1 MKYCQLPGCQQ
12 AASGFSDWCHAHK
25 QTNRRH
31 GHPLQEGVTVHELR
45 PYVARVEA
53 RQAKNKDSDAWT
65 LLAARWE
72 AVTGHCRG
80 IAEAAAGGAP
90 HVRHERAAALQVLR
104 LAENVPTEKAV
115 QTALAMYLLLEDRQT
130 RFRSDRAFRFELV
143 RRVRGLTAVNAGEYY
158 DHKAG
163 RTRRVYTDPAPQVV
177 EVMAVWLVEAFGGA
191 GLALAGKEREEA
203 AKQAQ
208 ERQRLSDAMGTLK

>member
-1 MKYCQLPGCQQ
+1 MKQCHAPGC
-12 AASGFSDWCHAHK
+12 SGTTTGYSTLCDKHK

-31 GHPLQEGVTVHELR
+31 GDPLQEGVTVHELR

-53 RQAKNKDSDAWT
+53 RQAKNKDSNAWT
-65 LLAARWE
+65 LLDARWE

-80 IAEAAAGGAP
+80 IVERAAGGAP
-90 HVRHERAAALQVLR
+90 YVRHERAAALQVLR
-104 LAENVPTEKAV
+104 LAENVPAPKVV

-177 EVMAVWLVEAFGGA
+177 EVMAGWLVEAFGGA
-191 GLALAGKEREEA
+191 GLALAGKERDEA
-203 AKQAQ
+203 QKASNEQ
-208 ERQRLSDAMGTLK
+208 QRLAAAMGGLK